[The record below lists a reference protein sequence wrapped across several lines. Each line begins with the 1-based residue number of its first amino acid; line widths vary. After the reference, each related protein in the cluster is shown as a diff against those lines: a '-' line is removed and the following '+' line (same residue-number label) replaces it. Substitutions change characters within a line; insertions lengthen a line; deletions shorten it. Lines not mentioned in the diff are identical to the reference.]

1 MAGMQAF
8 RFSFLFSESFFL
20 PLLQADSYPETL
32 HLYSILIGCLSRF

>member
-8 RFSFLFSESFFL
+8 RFLFYFLNHFFAA
-20 PLLQADSYPETL
+20 LQADVYPETL